1 MYSVFCFPP
10 SAAVQLRGLADNDNP
25 DAQERRRR
33 AKVRRRWLAQEEEG
47 AVTVLHP
54 REPD

>member
-33 AKVRRRWLAQEEEG
+33 AKVKRRWLAQEEG
-47 AVTVLHP
+47 AITVLHP
-54 REPD
+54 PAPD